1 MRPPFCRE
9 NHLQMDVHEA
19 FITTTF
25 DKCFPRNG
33 PMDSAFKVWCSQDLV
48 KAFTSN
54 CASKTCADRSSRSF
68 FQRISAK
75 KRGKLI
81 GFYGAPKQPSRSFFW
96 KFINHQKSMTI
107 SSLITQLFWFHRLK
121 RAPSGMSLSRLHQHL
136 TFSLFLLVRLGNSL
150 FAWRHRAQMENLKK
164 SSKPSQESNLGL
176 KECNWLLYKARAD

>member
-9 NHLQMDVHEA
+9 NHLQMDVREA
-19 FITTTF
+19 SITTF
-25 DKCFPRNG
+25 DKCFPCNG

-54 CASKTCADRSSRSF
+54 CASKTCADRSFRSF

-75 KRGKLI
+75 KSTSENHWVLRCTKTTI
-81 GFYGAPKQPSRSFFW
+81 YKFFW
-96 KFINHQKSMTI
+96 KFIKHQKQITI
-107 SSLITQLFWFHRLK
+107 SSLMTQLFWFHRFK

-176 KECNWLLYKARAD
+176 KECSWLLYKARSD